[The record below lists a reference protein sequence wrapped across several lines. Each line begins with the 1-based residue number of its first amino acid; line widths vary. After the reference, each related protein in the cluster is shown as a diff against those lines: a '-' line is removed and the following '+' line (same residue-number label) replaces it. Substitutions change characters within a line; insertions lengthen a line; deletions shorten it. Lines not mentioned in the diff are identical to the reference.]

1 MKQPGQIVVTTFPY
15 TDLST
20 TKLRPVLLLRQTSE
34 RFDDWLVCMV
44 SSQLHQTDAQVD
56 EVLMPADADFVASG
70 LKAPSLLRLTRLA
83 VLDGALMVGSIGAI
97 ANDRLVAIR
106 QRLAHW
112 IVG

>member
-15 TDLST
+15 TDLSG

-34 RFDDWLVCMV
+34 QFDGWLVCMV

-70 LKAPSLLRLTRLA
+70 LKTPSLLRLTRLA
-83 VLDGALMVGSIGAI
+83 VLDGALMVGSIGSI

>member
-15 TDLST
+15 TDLSS

-56 EVLMPADADFVASG
+56 EVLMPADADFVVSG
-70 LKAPSLLRLTRLA
+70 LKTPSLLRLTRLA
-83 VLDGALMVGSIGAI
+83 VLDGALMVGSIGTI